1 MARHWDL
8 TNQPT
13 SRRET
18 PTQMEI
24 AAAPTR
30 ETINARALIDL
41 WPAYL
46 EGIHGRTTRQTR
58 TNYTNQIGP
67 ACRFWRDYGPAHHW
81 QIAPETGPALIHY
94 LRTETGL
101 GQNSIRTTVRRVR
114 QFFKWI
120 HTSGRLPIDISGWA
134 DLPAAHQT
142 TIRTL
147 SQEDLAR
154 VLAACT
160 GANRIRD
167 LALICFLVET
177 GARRAEAAALDYKNV
192 AWTAAMDGSAYLEVV
207 KGYKDADKR
216 RTVQFGR
223 RTGKLLQIMRVVY
236 GRDLLAG
243 SVFGLTGSGISHAIG
258 GVSKRAGVEVAP
270 HDFRRTFATYWIRHC
285 RAPSPALAERL
296 LEVQLGHSPKT
307 VAQAHYMALTHQD
320 VAEHYVS
327 PLDGLE
333 LWGL

>member
-1 MARHWDL
+1 
-8 TNQPT
+8 
-13 SRRET
+13 
-18 PTQMEI
+18 MEI
-24 AAAPTR
+24 AASPTR
-30 ETINARALIDL
+30 ETIGARGLADL

-46 EGIHGRTTRQTR
+46 EDISRRTTRQTR
-58 TNYTNQIGP
+58 INYANQIGP
-67 ACRFWRDYGPAHHW
+67 ACKFWATYGPAHDH

-101 GQNSIRTTVRRVR
+101 AQNSIRTTVRRVR

-120 HTSGRLPIDISGWA
+120 HTTGRLPIDISGWA

-142 TIRTL
+142 EVRTL
-147 SQEDLAR
+147 SQDDLAR
-154 VLAACT
+154 ILAACT
-160 GANRIRD
+160 GQSRIRD
-167 LALICFLVET
+167 LALIAFLVET
-177 GARRAEAAALDYKNV
+177 GARRAEAAALDYRNV
-192 AWTAAMDGSAYLEVV
+192 AWAAAMDGSAYLEVV

-216 RTVQFGR
+216 RTVRFGR

-243 SVFGLTGSGISHAIG
+243 PVFDLTGSGISHAIG
-258 GVSKRAGVEVAP
+258 AVSKRSGVAVAP
-270 HDFRRTFATYWIRHC
+270 HDFRRTFATHWIRHC

-327 PLDGLE
+327 PLDGLD